1 MSRFRAG
8 LRVKKEATFEDVE
21 TLAKMHKF
29 SNALNA
35 CDEYLRSNMEQ
46 AKSERKLKELNPGAK
61 KRSKEEMARMV
72 AEAFSSKGKG
82 KKEVRTTSSIQTHN
96 HGTIMA
102 HDLDVLCVCAFATHP
117 RVLAEGNST
126 ALFL

>member
-1 MSRFRAG
+1 M
-8 LRVKKEATFEDVE
+8 KKEATFEDVE

-82 KKEVRTTSSIQTHN
+82 KKEVRTTKPTDLHTLMALGSRPRCSLRFRTCDPSSGADRRYPH
-96 HGTIMA
+96 
-102 HDLDVLCVCAFATHP
+102 
-117 RVLAEGNST
+117 ST
-126 ALFL
+126 LSL

>member
-1 MSRFRAG
+1 M
-8 LRVKKEATFEDVE
+8 KKEATFEDVE

-46 AKSERKLKELNPGAK
+46 AKSERKFKELNPGGK
-61 KRSKEEMARMV
+61 KKSKEEMARMV

-96 HGTIMA
+96 HGTGLTTLMFSVF
-102 HDLDVLCVCAFATHP
+102 VLATHP

-126 ALFL
+126 ALSSDWRRFH

>member
-1 MSRFRAG
+1 M
-8 LRVKKEATFEDVE
+8 KKEATFEDVE

-46 AKSERKLKELNPGAK
+46 AKSERKFKELNPGGK
-61 KRSKEEMARMV
+61 KKSKEEMARMV

-82 KKEVRTTSSIQTHN
+82 KKEVRTTKSTDLQTHSW
-96 HGTIMA
+96 HRT
-102 HDLDVLCVCAFATHP
+102 HDLDVLCLRTCDPSSGAC
-117 RVLAEGNST
+117 RR
-126 ALFL
+126 

>member
-46 AKSERKLKELNPGAK
+46 AKSERKFKELNPGGK
-61 KRSKEEMARMV
+61 KKSKEEMARMV

-82 KKEVRTTSSIQTHN
+82 KKGVRTTKPTARRHT
-96 HGTIMA
+96 HGTRQGAEWAQMTFVV
-102 HDLDVLCVCAFATHP
+102 LD
-117 RVLAEGNST
+117 
-126 ALFL
+126 

>member
-1 MSRFRAG
+1 M
-8 LRVKKEATFEDVE
+8 KKEATFEDVE

-82 KKEVRTTSSIQTHN
+82 KKEVRTTRSIETRN
-96 HGTIMA
+96 HGTGLTTSMFF
-102 HDLDVLCVCAFATHP
+102 AFAHLRPILGCLQKVTP
-117 RVLAEGNST
+117 RHSST
-126 ALFL
+126 TGIRFH